1 MKTGFRFPASG
12 FRNRKGWLRIIE
24 IALAATLVF
33 SFFMFISKFEGGFRS
48 SRPETDKYMLQQL
61 GEDTLLSYDL
71 VDANGND
78 VSDLRWEILTN
89 DWADIGERLN
99 TSLGSEI
106 SYGLYFYNSTAGYT
120 SDQIRFVAGSTLKPI
135 NRDVASVYYIIA
147 GDDSRFCSPPSACA
161 LKLDLWYIK

>member
-1 MKTGFRFPASG
+1 MKTGFLFPVFS
-12 FRNRKGWLRIIE
+12 FRNNKGWLRIIE

-33 SFFMFISKFEGGFRS
+33 SFFMFINKFEGGFRS
-48 SRPETDKYMLQQL
+48 SRPETDKYLLQQL
-61 GEDTLLSYDL
+61 GEDALRSYDL

-89 DWADIGERLN
+89 DWTDIGEQLN
-99 TSLGSEI
+99 TSLGRGVG
-106 SYGLYFYNSTAGYT
+106 YALYFYNSTAGYT
-120 SDQIRFVAGSTLKPI
+120 SDQIRFVTGSTAKPI

-147 GDDSRFCSPPSACA
+147 GDDALFCSAPSACA